1 MKQVIKDSV
10 DRNIMSEIF
19 VENGNFKLEGFDP
32 YHYAAQS
39 QEGNLIY
46 DLLFKEDGNV
56 QYNVIKE
63 AIDFATKHNCLW
75 NSDIAK
81 YIICERISDI
91 TKGNYTDVSL
101 WR

>member
-1 MKQVIKDSV
+1 MKQDIEKY
-10 DRNIMSEIF
+10 NIMSDIF
-19 VENGNFKLEGFDP
+19 DENGMFKLKDFDP
-32 YHYAAQS
+32 YHTQS
-39 QEGNLIY
+39 KEGNLIY

-56 QYNVIKE
+56 QYDAIKE

-75 NSDIAK
+75 YSDIAK
-81 YIICERISDI
+81 YIICERISNI